1 MGRPTPDGEQGRDA
15 PSAPFIDKQPAR
27 IAGMFDAIA
36 GRYDLLNHLLS
47 GGLDWYWR
55 RRAVDALDLGG
66 DETVLDLCA
75 GTADLAIAVLRR
87 RRGCRVV
94 GVDVAARMLAIG
106 RRKLQRRG
114 LAGRAALVQ
123 GDATRIPLASNACG
137 AAAVAF
143 GIRNVAE
150 PAAACRELARILR
163 PGGRLAILE
172 FSMPRGRVI
181 APVYSC
187 YFRHVLP
194 RIGRLVSRHREAYA
208 YLPRSV
214 GAFATPPEL
223 AALVEAAG
231 LRVVRAVPLTF
242 GVVHLYVA
250 VKADA
255 TRRPPAILA

>member
-1 MGRPTPDGEQGRDA
+1 MGRPPADGKQGRDGPAA
-15 PSAPFIDKQPAR
+15 PSIDKQPAR

-55 RRAVDALDLGG
+55 RRAVGALELRG
-66 DETVLDLCA
+66 DETVLDLCT

-87 RRGCRVV
+87 WRGCRVV
-94 GVDVAARMLAIG
+94 GVDFAARMLAIG
-106 RRKLQRRG
+106 RRKLQERG
-114 LAGRAALVQ
+114 LAGRATLVQ
-123 GDATRIPLASNACG
+123 GDATRIPLAGNACG

-143 GIRNVAE
+143 GIRNVAD

-163 PGGRLAILE
+163 PGSRLAILE

-181 APVYSC
+181 APAYAW

-214 GAFATPPEL
+214 GAFATPAEL
-223 AALVEAAG
+223 ATLVEAAG
-231 LRVVRAVPLTF
+231 FRVLRAVPLTF
-242 GVVHLYVA
+242 GVVYLYVA

-255 TRRPPAILA
+255 IRRPPAILA